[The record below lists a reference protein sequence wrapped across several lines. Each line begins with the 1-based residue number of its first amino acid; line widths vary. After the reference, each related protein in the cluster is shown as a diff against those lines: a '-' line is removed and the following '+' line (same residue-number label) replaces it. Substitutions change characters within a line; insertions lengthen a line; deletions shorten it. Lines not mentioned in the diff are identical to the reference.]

1 MCSGTANVVSHVYML
16 VWLVVFAVPTLFLFN
31 HKTDDLPDSVGFF
44 TCVVFTAGYGV
55 VMVCLRLL
63 LGWCKLTRWVA
74 NILLF
79 VYVIALLLIAAY
91 SGYFAYIFIYPF
103 FDAEGFDGWYDN
115 IGVELGRDKDT
126 VYVWYI
132 IGGVSSCLL
141 SLFAGIMCF
150 SAWGILRE
158 GHKERSAA
166 AAYSG
171 AKNRREEYEPLV
183 GGRPVERTGE
193 RGMAYA

>member
-91 SGYFAYIFIYPF
+91 SGYFAYIFIYP
-103 FDAEGFDGWYDN
+103 
-115 IGVELGRDKDT
+115 
-126 VYVWYI
+126 
-132 IGGVSSCLL
+132 
-141 SLFAGIMCF
+141 
-150 SAWGILRE
+150 
-158 GHKERSAA
+158 
-166 AAYSG
+166 
-171 AKNRREEYEPLV
+171 
-183 GGRPVERTGE
+183 
-193 RGMAYA
+193 